1 MEGAN
6 PSSLIPLLLWA
17 LWWNSSVP
25 HVFLGAKT
33 AMTHLTHFC
42 WTQLFASPH
51 VGAVHLNS
59 DVSVTSCLDHRSLQG
74 CQGSQLDSLWVVQ
87 RHGKES
93 RQFFSTT
100 LRGVKDAESCVCLGC
115 LWRNWKQEG
124 STQVLQPAPGVAEL
138 LLATSKGGTNPK
150 SSCLPC
156 QWRYKFMG
164 KAIFSC
170 SSYF

>member
-17 LWWNSSVP
+17 LWWNSSVL
-25 HVFLGAKT
+25 HVLLVLRTGV
-33 AMTHLTHFC
+33 THLTHFS

-51 VGAVHLNS
+51 VGALHSDS
-59 DVSVTSCLDHRSLQG
+59 DVSVTSCLHHGSLRG

-93 RQFFSTT
+93 RQSFSTA

-115 LWRNWKQEG
+115 LWRNWKQER
-124 STQVLQPAPGVAEL
+124 STQVLWPAPGVAEL

-150 SSCLPC
+150 SSCLPP
-156 QWRYKFMG
+156 QWSHKFMG

-170 SSYF
+170 TSYF